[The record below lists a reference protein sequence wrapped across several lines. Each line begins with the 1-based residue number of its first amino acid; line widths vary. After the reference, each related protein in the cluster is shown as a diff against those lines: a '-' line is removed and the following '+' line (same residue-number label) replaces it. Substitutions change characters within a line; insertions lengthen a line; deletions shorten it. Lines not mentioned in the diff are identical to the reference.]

1 MTLLNLPVL
10 PNGGLFLV
18 ARRVGQRGQAL
29 TEFLVAAVALIPLLL
44 LIPVIAKYQDIGNSV
59 QAASRY
65 VAFDAMTRNDSVNSW
80 KPEAQLAAEVRRRF
94 FSNIDA
100 PIKTGDVAGN
110 FKAHQNLFWRDP
122 NDAPLIADLNSD
134 VTVSFGASRAG
145 THGGGFSAASD
156 GDIFVLHPQLG
167 LPAKGI
173 YTANVSVNLANLPTG
188 LKFYAPFDQINLA
201 IGRSTSLAID
211 AWTAKNPSQ
220 VESKIAASPVIFPVG
235 NLAAVSPVV
244 DAAVSII
251 DLPGGISGPRLGQL
265 DFWRDVV
272 PEDRLRSRN

>member
-1 MTLLNLPVL
+1 MKPLVLFVL
-10 PNGGLFLV
+10 PNDSRFRLAKHV
-18 ARRVGQRGQAL
+18 RQRGQAL

-44 LIPVIAKYQDIGNSV
+44 LTPVIAKYQDIGSST

-65 VAFDAMTRNDSVNSW
+65 VAFDAMTRNDSVSSW
-80 KPEAQLAAEVRRRF
+80 KPEAQLADEVRRRF

-100 PIKTGDVAGN
+100 PIKTNDVAGN

-122 NDAPLIADLNSD
+122 RDAPLIADFNSD

-156 GDIFVLHPQLG
+156 GAIFVLHDQLG

-173 YTANVSVNLANLPTG
+173 YTANVSVKVANLPAG
-188 LKFYAPFDQINLA
+188 LKFYTPFDQINLS
-201 IGRSTSLAID
+201 IGRSTSVAID

-244 DAAVSII
+244 DAAVGII
-251 DLPGGISGPRLGQL
+251 DLPGGISGPQLGRLE
-265 DFWRDVV
+265 FWRDVV
-272 PEDRLRSRN
+272 PRDRLN